1 LTVAC
6 RRCFAPPRVLTTLLA
21 IVIAATAAGC
31 AAVPSSGPTARE
43 VRNGSSESAAV
54 AQAIQLIDLNDAV
67 ARQLAAEREQRLFS
81 DVFAGDGAASQR
93 LGPGDTVGVDI
104 WEAPPAT
111 LFGAEAPSTDTA
123 NLSSSH
129 TGSETTIPDQMID
142 EDGYID
148 IPFAGRIGAS
158 GKTVAE
164 LEQDIKEHLTQKAH
178 QPQVLVRVT
187 RNVSRSVTVV
197 GEVNNTLRVPLTA
210 NHERVLDALAVTG
223 GFKYPVNK
231 TTIQL
236 TRGTRVQAL
245 PLDTIIRDPKQNIP
259 LQANDVLT
267 AYFAPLSFTALGT
280 TGKNDEINF
289 EAQGISLAQAL
300 ARAGALVDAQSD
312 PRGVFIFRF
321 EQANALSWPK
331 QPVTT
336 TPDGLVPVI
345 YRVNLKDPGSFFV
358 MQSFAMNNRDIL
370 YVSDAPVTEVQKFMN
385 LIFSIVF
392 PVLNA
397 KQTLGF

>member
-1 LTVAC
+1 VTVAC
-6 RRCFAPPRVLTTLLA
+6 RSCCERARVLSTLLA
-21 IVIAATAAGC
+21 IAIAATLTGC
-31 AAVPSSGPTARE
+31 AAVPSSGPTAHE
-43 VRNGSSESAAV
+43 VRHGAAETAAI
-54 AQAIQLIDLNDAV
+54 AQAIQIIDLNDAI
-67 ARQLAAEREQRLFS
+67 ARQLAGERQQRLFS
-81 DVFAGDGAASQR
+81 EVFAGDGAATLR

-111 LFGAEAPSTDTA
+111 LFGAQPPSTDTGSLA
-123 NLSSSH
+123 ASH

-148 IPFAGRIGAS
+148 VPFAGRVSAA

-164 LEQDIKEHLTQKAH
+164 LEQDITQRLTEKAH

-187 RNVSRSVTVV
+187 QNVSRSVTVV

-210 NHERVLDALAVTG
+210 NHERLLDALAATG

-236 TRGTRVQAL
+236 TRGTHVQAL
-245 PLDTIIRDPKQNIP
+245 PLDTIIRDPRQNIP
-259 LQANDVLT
+259 LQTRDVLT
-267 AYFAPLSFTALGT
+267 AIFAPLSFTALGT

-289 EAQGISLAQAL
+289 EAQGITLAQAL
-300 ARAGALVDAQSD
+300 ARAGALVDSQAD
-312 PRGVFIFRF
+312 PRGLFIFRF
-321 EQANALSWPK
+321 EQSNALTWPK

-345 YRVNLKDPGSFFV
+345 YRINLKDPGSFFV

-392 PVLNA
+392 PILNA